1 MSNIVNNNYK
11 GQYYICRECQPLEIK
26 CKFYRYYATKC
37 VAYLDD

>member
-1 MSNIVNNNYK
+1 MSDLRKDIPN
-11 GQYYICRECQPLEIK
+11 YICRECQPLTIS